1 VIKELGKRF
10 FRALGLEV
18 SRTSLER
25 NFTRNIAWHC
35 LHKKVD
41 LCLDV
46 GANTGQF
53 AAELRAS
60 GYSGQ
65 ILSFEPLHTAHCELL
80 KRSAADSRWDV
91 APRVAIGDRTGEIVI
106 NVANNSASSSVL
118 PMLAKHLE
126 AAPHSK
132 YVDQETVRIIT
143 LDEFIR
149 GGEFSGTFDSALL
162 KIDTQGYEGAV
173 LRGSTEV
180 LSRVRLVV
188 LEMSLVPLYE
198 GSQTFIDLYQTL
210 SDHGFRCANINPM
223 FYDRQKHELLQVD
236 GLFAR

>member
-1 VIKELGKRF
+1 
-10 FRALGLEV
+10 
-18 SRTSLER
+18 
-25 NFTRNIAWHC
+25 
-35 LHKKVD
+35 
-41 LCLDV
+41 
-46 GANTGQF
+46 
-53 AAELRAS
+53 
-60 GYSGQ
+60 
-65 ILSFEPLHTAHCELL
+65 
-80 KRSAADSRWDV
+80 
-91 APRVAIGDRTGEIVI
+91 
-106 NVANNSASSSVL
+106 
-118 PMLAKHLE
+118 MLAKHLE